1 MEIRTDPNSKLESAQ
16 SSEKKE
22 HDEKSEVKFENSM
35 PLEKA
40 IATFE
45 AILAG
50 LRQGSFHVQHGEQDV
65 TLKPAAK
72 VDVEV
77 KAVRKRKK
85 EGISLEIYWRVME
98 TEQEFSISTR

>member
-1 MEIRTDPNSKLESAQ
+1 MEIRTDPNSKLADGQ
-16 SSEKKE
+16 SSETKDQ
-22 HDEKSEVKFENSM
+22 DEKSEVKFENSM

-50 LRQGSFHVQHGEQDV
+50 LRQGSFHVQHGDQDV
-65 TLKPAAK
+65 TLKPASR

-77 KAVRKRKK
+77 KAVHKRKK
-85 EGISLEIYWRVME
+85 AGISLEIYWRVLE
-98 TEQEFSISTR
+98 TEKEFSISTR